1 MFKRLGL
8 FFWMLPAA
16 LFSYSQ
22 NLIQDIRGVVID
34 KDTRRPL
41 AGATVSI
48 FEDSI
53 KIAAITDSAGSFV
66 LARVPVGR
74 RRVQCSFSGYVSS
87 ITDNLIVNSAKEV
100 EIIIEMEQY
109 FRQEAE
115 VVVKAPGNPKLPVN
129 KMSVV
134 SARSFTP
141 EETNRYATSVNDPSR
156 MAMSFPG
163 VQPSRDTRSDI
174 NIRGNSAAG
183 MLWRLEGIDIPNPNH
198 FARKGSTGGGITI
211 FSSSMLDNSDF
222 SSGAFPAE
230 YGDALS
236 GVFDMRFRKGNNE
249 KNGYTFKAG
258 LLGLDLSAEGPIKKG
273 QSSFLF
279 NYRYSTLGI
288 LNALGFHLTD
298 EREDNNFQ
306 DLSFNLSFPSKDNRS
321 VFNVWGIGGLSKEDY
336 APVEEVAD
344 WDEYDDYA
352 IYDFKTNM
360 GAAGIGHSL
369 QVGKTGLL
377 KTSLAVMN
385 QKITY
390 ADDTLNTQKVPFTI
404 NDELYKNSRV
414 SFAISYNTKLAK
426 SVSWKT
432 GLFISRIGYEFQQSL
447 YDFETNVYNEN
458 IIDGNGNTMQW
469 QPYTQFNI
477 KISPKLTFNAGVH
490 VLYLALN
497 KTSSVD
503 PRASLQ
509 YRINPHHSIS
519 FAAGKH
525 GKTLPLGSYFYKA
538 PDGSLPN
545 LDLDMMK
552 SAHFIAAYDWLMKKN
567 WRLHLEAY
575 IQKLT
580 AIPIVNDESRTF
592 WLLNMLEGYAN
603 EALVSSGTGRNRGV
617 DITLEKFFS
626 KGWFMLTGFSVF
638 NSMYEPL
645 NGVSYNTQYNSRS
658 AGTLT
663 AGKEWKWKKN
673 KTFTVGGKTLYN
685 GGMPITP
692 LLAGA
697 PVNSREPVLDES
709 RPYSEIVPAYFR
721 LDTRISLRKD
731 KTTTAWILALDIQN
745 LLGIENT
752 DALSRRYDPG
762 TNQWIYKKSSGFV
775 PVISYQIDF

>member
-1 MFKRLGL
+1 MLKRLGL

-519 FAAGKH
+519 FAAGRH

-697 PVNSREPVLDES
+697 PAPVLAAPS
-709 RPYSEIVPAYFR
+709 RLGGAARRCCHSPWQSGGSTP
-721 LDTRISLRKD
+721 TRWRRRRPRPCLR
-731 KTTTAWILALDIQN
+731 
-745 LLGIENT
+745 
-752 DALSRRYDPG
+752 
-762 TNQWIYKKSSGFV
+762 
-775 PVISYQIDF
+775 

>member
-1 MFKRLGL
+1 
-8 FFWMLPAA
+8 MLPAA

-34 KDTRRPL
+34 KDSRRPL

-48 FEDSI
+48 VEDSI
-53 KIAAITDSAGSFV
+53 QVAAITDSAGSFV

-306 DLSFNLSFPSKDNRS
+306 DLSFNLSFPSKDKRS

-336 APVEEVAD
+336 APVEDVAD

-414 SFAISYNTKLAK
+414 SFAISYNRKLAK

-497 KTSSVD
+497 KKSSVD
-503 PRASLQ
+503 PRTSLQ

-519 FAAGKH
+519 FAAGRH

-731 KTTTAWILALDIQN
+731 KTKTAWILALDIQN

>member
-1 MFKRLGL
+1 
-8 FFWMLPAA
+8 MLPAA

-34 KDTRRPL
+34 KDSRRPL

-48 FEDSI
+48 VEDSI
-53 KIAAITDSAGSFV
+53 QVAAITDSAGSFV

-497 KTSSVD
+497 KKSSVD
-503 PRASLQ
+503 PRTSLQ

-519 FAAGKH
+519 FAAGRH

>member
-497 KTSSVD
+497 KKSSVD
-503 PRASLQ
+503 PRTSLQ

-519 FAAGKH
+519 FAAGRH

>member
-1 MFKRLGL
+1 
-8 FFWMLPAA
+8 MLPAA

-100 EIIIEMEQY
+100 EIIIEMEQH

-503 PRASLQ
+503 PRTSLQ

-519 FAAGKH
+519 FAAGRH

>member
-1 MFKRLGL
+1 
-8 FFWMLPAA
+8 MLPAA

-115 VVVKAPGNPKLPVN
+115 VVVKAPANPKLPVN

-503 PRASLQ
+503 PRTSLQ

-519 FAAGKH
+519 FAAGRH

-603 EALVSSGTGRNRGV
+603 EALVGSGTGRNRGV

>member
-1 MFKRLGL
+1 
-8 FFWMLPAA
+8 
-16 LFSYSQ
+16 
-22 NLIQDIRGVVID
+22 
-34 KDTRRPL
+34 
-41 AGATVSI
+41 
-48 FEDSI
+48 
-53 KIAAITDSAGSFV
+53 
-66 LARVPVGR
+66 
-74 RRVQCSFSGYVSS
+74 
-87 ITDNLIVNSAKEV
+87 
-100 EIIIEMEQY
+100 
-109 FRQEAE
+109 
-115 VVVKAPGNPKLPVN
+115 
-129 KMSVV
+129 
-134 SARSFTP
+134 
-141 EETNRYATSVNDPSR
+141 
-156 MAMSFPG
+156 
-163 VQPSRDTRSDI
+163 
-174 NIRGNSAAG
+174 
-183 MLWRLEGIDIPNPNH
+183 
-198 FARKGSTGGGITI
+198 
-211 FSSSMLDNSDF
+211 
-222 SSGAFPAE
+222 
-230 YGDALS
+230 
-236 GVFDMRFRKGNNE
+236 
-249 KNGYTFKAG
+249 
-258 LLGLDLSAEGPIKKG
+258 
-273 QSSFLF
+273 
-279 NYRYSTLGI
+279 
-288 LNALGFHLTD
+288 
-298 EREDNNFQ
+298 
-306 DLSFNLSFPSKDNRS
+306 
-321 VFNVWGIGGLSKEDY
+321 
-336 APVEEVAD
+336 
-344 WDEYDDYA
+344 
-352 IYDFKTNM
+352 M

-390 ADDTLNTQKVPFTI
+390 TDDTLNTQKVPFTI

-426 SVSWKT
+426 SINWKT

-519 FAAGKH
+519 LAAGNH
-525 GKTLPLGSYFYKA
+525 SKTLPLGSYFYKA

-545 LDLDMMK
+545 LDLDLMK

-575 IQKLT
+575 TQKLT

-626 KGWFMLTGFSVF
+626 KGWFMLTGFSFF
-638 NSMYEPL
+638 NSTYAPL

-692 LLAGA
+692 LLPGA

-731 KTTTAWILALDIQN
+731 KTNTAWVLALDIQN

-752 DALSRRYDPG
+752 DALSRRYDPE